1 MKSNQILMAGAI
13 ALSMILSGCS
23 ASSTSEDVKD
33 AKTTETATKADSKKS
48 TKEDAKT
55 STKDKK
61 ESPKTETN
69 KNTAEAVETKET
81 SNSENKKVE
90 VQTQNSQQHTHNWVA
105 QTQTIHHDAVYETK
119 YVVDQPAYDEQPDWK
134 DVDGYICDNCHQE
147 MFTLEEAQMHVQIS
161 ATMGSGNCKFY
172 HAGLVRIPPGAQNP
186 IHHDEVGHN
195 EQVLVKDAWDE
206 TVSNGYKCSICG
218 ATK

>member
-23 ASSTSEDVKD
+23 ASSASEDVKND
-33 AKTTETATKADSKKS
+33 KTTETAKS
-48 TKEDAKT
+48 Q
-55 STKDKK
+55 
-61 ESPKTETN
+61 TETK

-81 SNSENKKVE
+81 SKNENVKE
-90 VQTQNSQQHTHNWVA
+90 ETHTQNTQQHTHNWVA

-119 YVVDQPAYDEQPDWK
+119 YVVDQPAYDELPDWK
-134 DVDGYICDNCHQE
+134 YVDGYICDNCHQE
-147 MFTLEEAQMHVQIS
+147 IFTLSEAEMHVQVS
-161 ATMGSGNCKFY
+161 AAMGSGNCKSY
-172 HAGLVRIPPGAQNP
+172 SAGIVRIPPGAQNP

-206 TVSNGYKCSICG
+206 TVNNGYKCSICG

>member
-23 ASSTSEDVKD
+23 ATSTSEDVKD
-33 AKTTETATKADSKKS
+33 AKTTETAKKADSKKS
-48 TKEDAKT
+48 KKEDAKT

-69 KNTAEAVETKET
+69 KNTAEAVETKEA
-81 SNSENKKVE
+81 SNSEIKKVE

-147 MFTLEEAQMHVQIS
+147 MFTLEEAQMHVQVS
-161 ATMGSGNCKFY
+161 AAMGSGKCKSY
-172 HAGLVRIPPGAQNP
+172 HAGIVRIPPGAQNL

-195 EQVLVKDAWDE
+195 EQVLVQDAWDE
-206 TVSNGYKCSICG
+206 TVNNGYKCSICG

>member
-23 ASSTSEDVKD
+23 ATSTSEDVKD
-33 AKTTETATKADSKKS
+33 AKSTETAKKADSKKP

-69 KNTAEAVETKET
+69 KNTAEAVETKEA

-105 QTQTIHHDAVYETK
+105 QTKTIHHDAVYETK

-161 ATMGSGNCKFY
+161 ATMGSGNCKSY
-172 HAGLVRIPPGAQNP
+172 HAGLVRIPPGAQTP
-186 IHHDEVGHN
+186 IHHDEVGHY

-206 TVSNGYKCSICG
+206 TVNNGYKCSICG

>member
-1 MKSNQILMAGAI
+1 MKSNQILMAGAL

-23 ASSTSEDVKD
+23 ATSTSEDVKD
-33 AKTTETATKADSKKS
+33 VKTTDTAKKADSKKS

-69 KNTAEAVETKET
+69 KNTAEAVETKEA
-81 SNSENKKVE
+81 SNSEIKKVE

-119 YVVDQPAYDEQPDWK
+119 YVVDQPAYDELPDWK

-147 MFTLEEAQMHVQIS
+147 MFTLEEAQMHVQVS
-161 ATMGSGNCKFY
+161 AAMGSGKCKSY
-172 HAGLVRIPPGAQNP
+172 HAGIVRIPPGAQNL

-195 EQVLVKDAWDE
+195 EQVLVQDAWDE
-206 TVSNGYKCSICG
+206 TVNNGYKCSICG

>member
-1 MKSNQILMAGAI
+1 MKSNKILMVGAL

-33 AKTTETATKADSKKS
+33 AKTTDTAKKADSKKS

-81 SNSENKKVE
+81 SNPEIKKVE

-105 QTQTIHHDAVYETK
+105 VTETRT
-119 YVVDQPAYDEQPDWK
+119 VVDQPAYDEQVPIKEMREFAICSACGEDLTNMDDAALSNHLYNHMINGENGGYFSDWRE
-134 DVDGYICDNCHQE
+134 VVTGYQ
-147 MFTLEEAQMHVQIS
+147 TV
-161 ATMGSGNCKFY
+161 
-172 HAGLVRIPPGAQNP
+172 
-186 IHHDEVGHN
+186 HHDAVTHT
-195 EQVLVKDAWDE
+195 E
-206 TVSNGYKCSICG
+206 TVATGYRCSTCG

>member
-1 MKSNQILMAGAI
+1 MKSNQILMVGAL

-23 ASSTSEDVKD
+23 VASTSEDVKD
-33 AKTTETATKADSKKS
+33 AKATETAKKADSKKS

-61 ESPKTETN
+61 ESPKTETG

-81 SNSENKKVE
+81 SNSEIKKVE

-105 QTQTIHHDAVYETK
+105 VTETRTVVDQAAYDEQVPVTEMKEHEICNQCGADLTGLDIDAHFKNSYFNGGNCGGFHSEWREEVTGYQTVHHDAVT
-119 YVVDQPAYDEQPDWK
+119 
-134 DVDGYICDNCHQE
+134 H
-147 MFTLEEAQMHVQIS
+147 T
-161 ATMGSGNCKFY
+161 
-172 HAGLVRIPPGAQNP
+172 
-186 IHHDEVGHN
+186 
-195 EQVLVKDAWDE
+195 E
-206 TVSNGYKCSICG
+206 TVTTGYRCSTCG